1 MRIVKQRDN
10 HYRIRDCVRELSN
23 FWIDV
28 DLEHREINIPAT
40 GDIKPAMAADLI
52 GAIRYA
58 ADMAIGLITPELPPL
73 DPLKREDWHDEVIV
87 ELQAGRKIGAI
98 KACRRATGHSLAKA
112 KQLVEQIQVAHQ
124 L

>member
-1 MRIVKQRDN
+1 MRIVKQSENRC
-10 HYRIRDCVRELSN
+10 RIKDCVRQLSN

-28 DLEHREINIPAT
+28 DLERREINIPAT

-52 GAIRYA
+52 CAIQYA
-58 ADMAIGLITPELPPL
+58 ADLATG
-73 DPLKREDWHDEVIV
+73 LKREDWHDEVIV
-87 ELQAGRKIGAI
+87 ELQANRKIGAI
-98 KACRRATGHSLAKA
+98 KICRRATGLSLLKA